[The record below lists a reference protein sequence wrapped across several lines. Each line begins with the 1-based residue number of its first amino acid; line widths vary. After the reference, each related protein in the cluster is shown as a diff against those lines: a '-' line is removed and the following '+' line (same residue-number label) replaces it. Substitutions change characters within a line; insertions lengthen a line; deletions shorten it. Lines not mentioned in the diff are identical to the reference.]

1 MVLAESGD
9 SLRKMDKN
17 YSPQRVEEKWQNSW
31 LSEEYYQVYK
41 FKNDGKPVF
50 VIDTPPPF
58 TSGELHMGHAY
69 WNILNDV
76 IARYKRMCGFDVLL
90 PQGWDCQGLPT
101 ELKVQ
106 YKWKVSREDRKFFRE
121 KCMEWTGSMIKSM
134 KHSMIRLGYRPDWE
148 QFEYRTMDKSY
159 WKAVQESL
167 LLMLEKGLI
176 YRKEFP
182 VHWCSR
188 CGTALAQAE
197 LGYVQKA
204 GRLYYLKFRS
214 EEKDLEVATTRPELL
229 PACVALAVSPG
240 DERYLDLNGREAEVP
255 IFGQKVKILSDG
267 AVDPN
272 FGTGIVMVCTY
283 GDEQDIK
290 WQQKYCLPILKA
302 IDEYGKMI
310 NSGKYNG
317 MKAAIARDEVVKDLE
332 AAGRMAKVDQMTHNV
347 LTHTER
353 ADCMTPIEFIVKDQW
368 FIRTKDYKERILE
381 ESANMKWIPKFMSQR
396 LVDWV
401 NSIEWDWL
409 ISRQRVFGTP
419 IPFWYC
425 KKCNNIIPPRR
436 EELPV
441 DTMINMPPM
450 EKCPKCGE
458 AELAGT
464 TDVCDVW
471 VDSSISPLI
480 VTGFFNDK
488 SRFER
493 AYPVDFRQQG
503 HDIIRTWFY
512 YSTFRC
518 LILTGKAPF
527 RGVLVNGHI
536 LGPDGSRMSKS
547 RGNVIMPDQ
556 GVNEYGADAI
566 RQAVMSLTIG
576 SDFPFKWEPVKY
588 GKSFLQ
594 KVWSSV
600 RFAEGFFAEPSYVLN
615 AEELEEVDRWI
626 ISRLRETVLKT
637 TEAME
642 SYQFHIAVDLLQKFY
657 WHDLCDQY
665 VESVKPR
672 LYSPKTPESQR
683 AAKTTLYVV
692 IWNFMRLLAPFCPHI
707 AEEVYQN
714 VIKGREGIASIHATP
729 YPKVGDLPEVDG
741 TAGCTIVKVIS
752 ELRTKKV
759 EAKMALS
766 AEIAEASVHAEAETI
781 RICRENEWIIKE
793 VLHIKELEYVEGE
806 FKAEIKEE

>member
-1 MVLAESGD
+1 
-9 SLRKMDKN
+9 MDKN
-17 YSPQRVEEKWQNSW
+17 YSPQKVEEKWQNSW
-31 LSEEYYQVYK
+31 LSENYYQVYK

-76 IARYKRMCGFDVLL
+76 IARYKRMCGYDVLL

-106 YKWKVSREDRKFFRE
+106 YKWKVSREDRKLFRE
-121 KCMEWTGSMIKSM
+121 KCMEWTGNMIKSM

-148 QFEYRTMDKSY
+148 QFEYMTMDKSY

-167 LLMLEKGLI
+167 LLMLEKELI

-204 GRLYYLKFRS
+204 GKLYYVKFRL

-229 PACVALAVSPG
+229 PACVALAVSPS
-240 DERYLDLNGREAEVP
+240 DERYLDLNSREVEVP
-255 IFGQKVKILSDG
+255 IFGQKVKVLSDE

-272 FGTGIVMVCTY
+272 FGTGIVMICTY

-290 WQQKYCLPILKA
+290 WQQKYGLPILKA

-317 MKAAIARDEVVKDLE
+317 MKAATARDEVVKDLE
-332 AAGRMAKVDQMTHNV
+332 AVGRMAKVDQMTHNV

-381 ESANMKWIPKFMSQR
+381 ESADMKWIPKFMSQR

-441 DTMINMPPM
+441 DTMINIPPV
-450 EKCPKCGE
+450 EKCPRCGE

-480 VTGFFNDK
+480 VTGFFTNK

-600 RFAEGFFAEPSYVLN
+600 RFAEGFLAEPSYVLN
-615 AEELEEVDRWI
+615 AEELEEVDKWI

-642 SYQFHIAVDLLQKFY
+642 SFQFHIAIDLLQKFY
-657 WHDLCDQY
+657 WHDVCDQY
-665 VESVKPR
+665 VESIKPR

-683 AAKTTLYVV
+683 AAKSTLYAV

-714 VIKGREGIASIHATP
+714 VIKGREGIASIHAAP
-729 YPKVGDLPEVDG
+729 YPKVSDIPKVDG
-741 TAGCTIVKVIS
+741 AAGGTIVKVIS

-766 AEIAEASVHAEAETI
+766 AEIAEASVYAEAGTI
-781 RICRENEWIIKE
+781 RICRKNEWIIKE
-793 VLHIKELEYVEGE
+793 VLHIKELEYSEGE
-806 FKAEIKEE
+806 FRTAIKEE